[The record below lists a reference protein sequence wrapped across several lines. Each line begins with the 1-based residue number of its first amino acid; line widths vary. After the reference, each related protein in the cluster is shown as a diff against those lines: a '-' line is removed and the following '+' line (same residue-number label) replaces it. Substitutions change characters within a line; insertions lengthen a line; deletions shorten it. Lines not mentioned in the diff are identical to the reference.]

1 MKRREFLENSLQ
13 SKIETILKDT
23 KYSCKYT
30 NVFGEYIEEYGE
42 FYEVD
47 ITEIKDYVVCFDLF
61 KGNYYDDIQLDLKF
75 DGDLTN
81 GNCVLHFHDTVKIDS
96 RLHPDDVIEVAN
108 LAKKIIDN
116 LDKSVIENFPEK

>member
-23 KYSCKYT
+23 KYTCKYT
-30 NVFGEYIEEYGE
+30 HVCGEYIEEYGE

-47 ITEIKDYVVCFDLF
+47 ITEIKGYGVWFNLF
-61 KGNYYDDIQLDLKF
+61 KDNYYDDIDLMLTF
-75 DGDLTN
+75 DGDLTD
-81 GNCVLHFHDTVKIDS
+81 GKCVLHFHDTIKIDS
-96 RLHPDDVIEVAN
+96 RLHPDDVIEVSN